1 VKLTY
6 GHVTTIGFHG
16 YDAASFLPD
25 ATVLLRLE
33 VYQLVAV
40 TSRGPVSVVI
50 KVNSYIWHRY
60 MLLIVNKNASHFEC
74 FRNFVAISFEV
85 LRFTEVSIRDDNKMR
100 LTICI

>member
-1 VKLTY
+1 
-6 GHVTTIGFHG
+6 
-16 YDAASFLPD
+16 
-25 ATVLLRLE
+25 
-33 VYQLVAV
+33 
-40 TSRGPVSVVI
+40 
-50 KVNSYIWHRY
+50 